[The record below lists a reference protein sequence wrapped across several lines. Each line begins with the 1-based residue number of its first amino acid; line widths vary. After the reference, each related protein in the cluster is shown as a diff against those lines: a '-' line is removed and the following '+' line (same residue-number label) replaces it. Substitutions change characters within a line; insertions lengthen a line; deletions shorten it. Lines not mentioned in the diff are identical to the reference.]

1 MPDLHPMIVHFPIA
15 LVTAGVLL
23 DLAGVFRF
31 GARVRT
37 AAVLLIVAGALGA
50 LAAMLSG
57 GAAESAAENIVGI
70 ERALETHEE
79 LGRIAAWSMAAFA
92 LLRLVAEYLWRR
104 ALLVHM
110 LRAVSLPVLALVLYT
125 GHTGGGLVRDYAA
138 GTSKATVV
146 KMITHDEEEE

>member
-15 LVTAGVLL
+15 LVAAGVLL
-23 DLAGVFRF
+23 DLAGVFAF

-37 AAVLLIVAGALGA
+37 AAVLLIAAGAVGA

-57 GAAESAAENIVGI
+57 GAAEGAAENIVGI

-79 LGRIAAWSMAAFA
+79 LGQIAAWSVAALA

-104 ALLVHM
+104 ATLVHM
-110 LRAVSLPVLALVLYT
+110 LRAAGVLVLALVLYT

-138 GTSKATVV
+138 GTSKATMV
-146 KMITHDEEEE
+146 KMITHGEEEE